1 MITVKQLSFGYTRR
15 RNIFDSLSL
24 ELPKGS
30 IVGLL
35 GRNGEGKTTLLKLLY
50 GQLLRRQGE
59 LKVLDSDPKHRA
71 VSFLQQVYLLPE
83 EFRVPPISIRSFF
96 DISAPFYPNYD
107 EAVAKELIDIFGL
120 QWDMNLKKISQG
132 QKKKALIAFAL
143 SLRVPLLLLDEPTNG
158 LDIPSKGE
166 FRRAVARYTSDEQ
179 TILISTHQVRDLEQL
194 IDRVLIMERGSIFCN
209 ATVADITERLSFRL
223 ITPELADKALYSEP
237 SAVGTVGILPSDGS
251 EESES
256 NYSMELFFNAVIS
269 ERDRIL
275 QALSEKH

>member
-107 EAVAKELIDIFGL
+107 EAVAKEQIDIFGL

-223 ITPELADKALYSEP
+223 ITPELANKALYSEP

-275 QALSEKH
+275 QALSQGH

>member
-35 GRNGEGKTTLLKLLY
+35 WRNGEGKTTLLKLLY

-223 ITPELADKALYSEP
+223 ITPELANKALYSEP
-237 SAVGTVGILPSDGS
+237 SAVGTVGILPNDGN
-251 EESES
+251 EDGES

-275 QALSEKH
+275 QALSQGH